1 MLTLSD
7 IEIKYH
13 QRTIVKGLGLHLE
26 PGEIGC
32 LLGPSGCGKTT
43 LLRAIAGFEP
53 LHSGSIKLN
62 DRLLSDTRLQLPPE
76 QREVGMV
83 FQDFALFPHLTIFA
97 NIAFGLKNQSLKQQQ
112 QRVAQLL
119 ERVGLSGFEQ
129 RYPHQLSGG
138 QQQRVALARALAPK
152 PRMLLMDEPFSSL
165 DALLRESLAS
175 EVRNLLKMEEV
186 TALLVTH
193 DQQEAFAIAD
203 RLGVMQEGQLL
214 QWGTPYNLYHQ
225 PQHPFIADF
234 IGTGVLLESKVNDQL
249 ELDSPLGLL
258 NHYPVAANLR
268 KQTVQLLVRP
278 DDITLDNSA
287 SLRARIVAKAFRG
300 AYYLYTAELNSGSQ
314 VLCMAPSHSHYEQ
327 GEEIGLRLN
336 FRHLVLFPNH

>member
-1 MLTLSD
+1 MLALSD
-7 IEIKYH
+7 IEIKYQ
-13 QRTIVKGLGLHLE
+13 QRSIVNGFSLHIE
-26 PGEIGC
+26 QGEIGC
-32 LLGPSGCGKTT
+32 LIGPSGCGKTT

-53 LHSGSIKLN
+53 IHSGSIKLH
-62 DRLLSDTRLQLPPE
+62 DRVLSDARFQLPPE
-76 QREVGMV
+76 QRDVGMV

-97 NIAFGLKNQSLKQQQ
+97 NIAFGLKKQPLKQQQ

-175 EVRNLLKMEEV
+175 EVRSLLKVEEV

-203 RLGVMQEGQLL
+203 RLGVMQDGQLL
-214 QWGTPYNLYHQ
+214 QWSTPYNLYHQ

-234 IGTGVLLESKVNDQL
+234 IGTGVLLESKVTNQL

-258 NHYPVAANLR
+258 NHYPVADNLR
-268 KQTVQLLVRP
+268 QQTVQLLVRP

-287 SLRARIVAKAFRG
+287 ALRARVVGKAFRG
-300 AYYLYTAELNSGSQ
+300 AYYLYTAELNNGSR
-314 VLCMAPSHSHYEQ
+314 VLCMAPSHSQYQ
-327 GEEIGLRLN
+327 LGEEIGLRLN
-336 FRHLVLFPNH
+336 FHHLVLFPKP